1 MGLWRQSFP
10 YHARWMGVN
19 KTARK
24 EEGTSQHSQED
35 YGSSC
40 VLLDSMGSCVLL
52 DDCSIV
58 LETMTDDLSYR
69 WHGSSCV
76 LLVDCKVV
84 SGLLDEDIVERY
96 LPS

>member
-35 YGSSC
+35 YG
-40 VLLDSMGSCVLL
+40 
-52 DDCSIV
+52 IV
-58 LETMTDDLSYR
+58 VYYWTV
-69 WHGSSCV
+69 W
-76 LLVDCKVV
+76 VV
-84 SGLLDEDIVERY
+84 VCYWMIAA
-96 LPS
+96 